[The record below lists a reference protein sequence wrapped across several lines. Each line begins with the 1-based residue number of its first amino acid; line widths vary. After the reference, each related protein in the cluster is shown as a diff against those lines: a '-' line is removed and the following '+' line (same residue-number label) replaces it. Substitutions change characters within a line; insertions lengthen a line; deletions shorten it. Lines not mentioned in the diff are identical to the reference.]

1 MKILLTGATGFTGL
15 HFANLANAQGHE
27 IIPLQANLN
36 DVQAL
41 ETEIVKSQPDAVL
54 HLAGKSF
61 VVSND
66 DLPYYQVHA
75 IGTVNLLNALGKLS
89 KVPHK
94 VVVASSATVYGSYA
108 FERISEDEPA
118 KPMGHYAVSKLATEF
133 LAQNFADRLP
143 IVITRPFT
151 YTGPGQNNQFV
162 IPKIVEHFAK
172 RLPYI
177 ELGNLNVERE
187 FNDVRMIS
195 ESYLQ
200 LLQDGRPGEIYN
212 LCSGQSHTL
221 QSVIELLTKLTGHS
235 IEIRVNPAFVRK
247 NEVHRMSG
255 NPSKINSLFLTH
267 NAALKQYSL
276 KDTLEEMLKAC

>member
-1 MKILLTGATGFTGL
+1 MKILLTGATGFTGR
-15 HFANLANAQGHE
+15 HFSNLAKASGHE
-27 IIPLQANLN
+27 IVALQANLN
-36 DVQAL
+36 DAHAL
-41 ETEIVKSQPDAVL
+41 EAEVNQTSPDAVL

-61 VVSND
+61 VVSSD

-75 IGTVNLLNALGKLS
+75 IGTVNLLNALSKLP
-89 KVPHK
+89 KTPHK
-94 VVVASSATVYGSYA
+94 VVIASSATVYGNYA
-108 FERISEDEPA
+108 FERISEDEPP

-133 LAQNFADRLP
+133 LALNFADRLP

-151 YTGPGQNNQFV
+151 YTGPGQNNLFV

-172 RLPYI
+172 RSTYI

-187 FNDVRMIS
+187 FNDVRMIG
-195 ESYLQ
+195 EAYLR
-200 LLQDGRPGEIYN
+200 LLHDGRAGEIYN

-221 QSVIELLTKLTGHS
+221 QSVIQLLTNLTGHS

-267 NAALKQYSL
+267 NSSLKQYSL
-276 KDTLEEMLKAC
+276 QDTLEEMLKAC

>member
-1 MKILLTGATGFTGL
+1 MKILLTGATGFTGH
-15 HFANLANAQGHE
+15 HFANLAKVQGHD

-36 DVQAL
+36 NSQAL
-41 ETEIVKSQPDAVL
+41 DAEIAKSAPDVVL

-66 DLPYYQVHA
+66 DAPYYQVHA
-75 IGTVNLLNALGKLS
+75 IGTVNLLNAISKLT
-89 KVPHK
+89 KTPHK
-94 VVVASSATVYGSYA
+94 VVVASSATVYGNYA
-108 FERISEDEPA
+108 FERISEDELA
-118 KPMGHYAVSKLATEF
+118 KPMGHYAVSKLATVF

-151 YTGPGQNNQFV
+151 YTGPGQNHQFV

-195 ESYLQ
+195 EAYLR
-200 LLQDGRPGEIYN
+200 LLKDGRSGEIYN

-221 QSVIELLTKLTGHS
+221 QSVIELLTKITGHT

-255 NPSKINSLFLTH
+255 NPSKINGLFLAH

-276 KDTLEEMLKAC
+276 QDTLEEMLKAS

>member
-1 MKILLTGATGFTGL
+1 LKILLTGATGFTGR
-15 HFANLANAQGHE
+15 HFNNLAKASGHE
-27 IIPLQANLN
+27 IVALQANLN
-36 DVQAL
+36 DAPAL
-41 ETEIVKSQPDAVL
+41 EVEVSQTSPDAVL

-75 IGTVNLLNALGKLS
+75 IGTVNLLNALSKLA
-89 KVPHK
+89 KIPHK
-94 VVVASSATVYGSYA
+94 VVIASSATVYGNYA
-108 FERISEDEPA
+108 FERITEDEPA

-133 LAQNFADRLP
+133 LALNFSDRLP

-187 FNDVRMIS
+187 FNDVRMICAA
-195 ESYLQ
+195 YLQ
-200 LLQDGRPGEIYN
+200 LLHDGRAGEIYN

-221 QSVIELLTKLTGHS
+221 QSAIQLLTNLTGHS

-255 NPSKINSLFLTH
+255 NPSKIHSLFLAH
-267 NAALKQYSL
+267 NSSLEQYSL
-276 KDTLEEMLKAC
+276 QNTLEEMLKAC

>member
-1 MKILLTGATGFTGL
+1 MKILLTGATGFTGR
-15 HFANLANAQGHE
+15 HFSNLAKVSSHE
-27 IIPLQANLN
+27 IVALQANLN
-36 DVQAL
+36 DTLAL
-41 ETEIVKSQPDAVL
+41 EAEVNRTAPDAVL

-66 DLPYYQVHA
+66 DLPYYQVHV
-75 IGTVNLLNALGKLS
+75 IGTVNLLNALSKLA
-89 KVPHK
+89 KTPHK
-94 VVVASSATVYGSYA
+94 VVIASSATVYGNYA
-108 FERISEDEPA
+108 FERISEDESA

-133 LAQNFADRLP
+133 LALNFADRLP

-172 RLPYI
+172 RSAYI

-195 ESYLQ
+195 EAYLR
-200 LLQDGRPGEIYN
+200 LLHDGRAGEIYN

-221 QSVIELLTKLTGHS
+221 QSVIQLLTNLTGHS

-267 NAALKQYSL
+267 NSSLKQYSL
-276 KDTLEEMLKAC
+276 QDTLEEMLKAC

>member
-1 MKILLTGATGFTGL
+1 LKILLTGATGFTGR
-15 HFANLANAQGHE
+15 HFSNLAKASGHE
-27 IIPLQANLN
+27 IVALQANLN
-36 DVQAL
+36 DAPAL
-41 ETEIVKSQPDAVL
+41 EAEVNQTSPDAVL

-61 VVSND
+61 VVSSD

-75 IGTVNLLNALGKLS
+75 IGTVNLLNALSKLA
-89 KVPHK
+89 KTPHK
-94 VVVASSATVYGSYA
+94 VVIASSATVYGNYA

-133 LAQNFADRLP
+133 LALNFADRLP

-172 RLPYI
+172 RSAYI

-195 ESYLQ
+195 EAYLR
-200 LLQDGRPGEIYN
+200 LLHDGRAGEIYN

-221 QSVIELLTKLTGHS
+221 QSAIQLLTNLTGHS

-267 NAALKQYSL
+267 NSSLKQYSL
-276 KDTLEEMLKAC
+276 QDTLEEMLKAC